1 MKNTIISALL
11 DKRTEN
17 APDIQEI
24 FTRHGCIINVRLGV
38 HELKGCSDNGLI
50 LLVTSGEE
58 EQISNL
64 INDLQAHPRLKVTAM
79 DVLQ

>member
-11 DKRTEN
+11 DKRSED
-17 APDIQEI
+17 APDVQEI
-24 FTRHGCIINVRLGV
+24 FTRHGCVINVRLGV

-50 LLVTSGEE
+50 LLVTSGDDA
-58 EQISNL
+58 QIDDL
-64 INDLQAHPRLKVTAM
+64 ISDLEAHPRLKINTM